1 MLTKRHIRLVK
12 PEYMEQQ
19 LTDSNVSPKGT
30 LTVVDGVA
38 IIVGMVV
45 GAGIFKTP
53 AIVAGCC
60 GSMGTVLLLW
70 LAGGL
75 FSLVGALCYAE
86 LTSAYPH
93 PGGDY
98 HYLSRTFGRIPSF
111 LFAWSRM
118 TVIQTGSIAMLAFL
132 AGDYAS
138 EVASLGTYSSSLY
151 AAGAVVLLT
160 GINVVGIQ
168 QGRWMQ
174 IVLTGTIVLGL
185 LSVVGFG
192 LLGTAGRT
200 VEETVNQTTSASGI
214 GMAMIF
220 VLLTYGGWNEIA
232 YLSSEVTKARK
243 NMVRVLVYGIA
254 AVTAI
259 YLAVNYVFLTSLGLG
274 GTAASQAV
282 AVDMMRRTIGES
294 GASYITVLVII
305 AVLSTL
311 NAVIITGSRTKYA
324 FGRDF
329 PLFAFLGRWNQRA
342 NTPINAL
349 LLQSSIALVLI
360 AVGTGTRNGFT
371 TMVEYTAPVFWF
383 FFFLVGV
390 SLFVLRWKEK
400 TVVRPFRVP
409 LYPFTPLL
417 FCGVC
422 LYMLYSSL
430 AYTGK
435 GGIIGVVVLLAGLP
449 LLFFA
454 KPGIKG
460 QNM

>member
-1 MLTKRHIRLVK
+1 M
-12 PEYMEQQ
+12 
-19 LTDSNVSPKGT
+19 TDTNISPRGT
-30 LTVVDGVA
+30 LTVLDGVV
-38 IIVGMVV
+38 IMVGMVV

-53 AIVAGCC
+53 ALVADNC
-60 GSMGTVLLLW
+60 GSVEAVFLLW
-70 LAGGL
+70 LAGGV

-132 AGDYAS
+132 AGDYAT
-138 EVASLGTYSSSLY
+138 EVMSLGTYSSSLY

-160 GINVVGIQ
+160 AVNVVGIH
-168 QGRWMQ
+168 QGRWTQ
-174 IVLTGTIVLGL
+174 IVLTTAIVLGL

-192 LLGTAGRT
+192 LFATEARL
-200 VEETVNQTTSASGI
+200 VEETVNKTTTASGV
-214 GMAMIF
+214 GMALIF
-220 VLLTYGGWNEIA
+220 VLLTYGGWNEVA
-232 YLSSEVTKARK
+232 YLSSEVTRARK

-259 YLAVNYVFLTSLGLG
+259 YLAVNYVFLVSLGLE
-274 GTAASQAV
+274 GTAASKAV
-282 AVDMMRRTIGES
+282 AVDVMRRALGAS
-294 GASYITVLVII
+294 GASYITLLVIV

-329 PLFAFLGRWNQRA
+329 TLFAFLGRWNRRA

-349 LLQSSIALVLI
+349 LLQSGIALVLI
-360 AVGTGTRNGFT
+360 AVGTGTRGGFT

-400 TVVRPFRVP
+400 TVARPFRVP

-417 FCGVC
+417 FCSVC

-435 GGIIGVVVLLAGLP
+435 GGIVGVVVLLAGLP

-454 KPGIKG
+454 KPAVKG
-460 QNM
+460 NSMQD